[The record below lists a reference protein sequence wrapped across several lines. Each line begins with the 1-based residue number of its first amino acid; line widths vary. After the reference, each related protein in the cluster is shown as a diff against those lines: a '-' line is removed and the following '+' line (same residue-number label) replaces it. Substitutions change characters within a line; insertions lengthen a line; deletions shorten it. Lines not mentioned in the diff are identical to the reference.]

1 MNRLV
6 YYTFIPPVLSYDIGT
21 FGSPADEKKGVVFD
35 RNMSMTEKGA
45 GKDPKVF
52 RMPGNCCKQ
61 DGGCCSVLAGGMR
74 DNLR

>member
-6 YYTFIPPVLSYDIGT
+6 YYTFIPPVLSYDVGT
-21 FGSPADEKKGVVFD
+21 FGSPADEKK
-35 RNMSMTEKGA
+35 A

-61 DGGCCSVLAGGMR
+61 DGGCCSVLAGGMI

>member
-6 YYTFIPPVLSYDIGT
+6 YYTLKPPVLSYDIGT
-21 FGSPADEKKGVVFD
+21 FGSPADEKK
-35 RNMSMTEKGA
+35 A
-45 GKDPKVF
+45 GKDRKVF